1 MAKISAWWGVEINPQ
16 NDLNYSHR
24 GMIFSVLKNYNQ
36 AIKDFSQAIRLNS
49 NNAKAY
55 YNRGVILH
63 KLEDLPAAIVDFNKS
78 ASLFLKQDQIKNYQN
93 SLNMI
98 KKLQ

>member
-1 MAKISAWWGVEINPQ
+1 
-16 NDLNYSHR
+16 
-24 GMIFSVLKNYNQ
+24 MIFSVLKNYNQ